1 MIKLY
6 RMPDGF
12 TRRYEEGNAP
22 ECAVLLVPEVK
33 KAKAEPKV
41 EPEEKAVDEP
51 ENKAVKPANKAK
63 KGTKKK

>member
-6 RMPDGF
+6 RMPDGII
-12 TRRYEEGNAP
+12 RRYEEGNAP

-41 EPEEKAVDEP
+41 EPEEKAAPEP
-51 ENKAVKPANKAK
+51 ENKAVKPANKAT
-63 KGTKKK
+63 KGSKKK

>member
-41 EPEEKAVDEP
+41 EPEEKAIDEP